1 MADSSDEEGFDPD
14 NYKGIYAE
22 GSANDKSG
30 HDPMTGA
37 HFKVTELRRRLRAL
51 QPQESIEEYTPYG
64 NQKGSLDSFL
74 QVSQTTKA

>member
-22 GSANDKSG
+22 GTTNDKSG

-51 QPQESIEEYTPYG
+51 QP
-64 NQKGSLDSFL
+64 
-74 QVSQTTKA
+74 